1 MPVEEEVVDSGTF
14 WRRRRTMAK
23 RRDHSLS
30 SEKRLQQEYPKEYP
44 PMVELSPGVVA
55 CRAADDERFNEYLY
69 KNKRKFA
76 ELESL

>member
-1 MPVEEEVVDSGTF
+1 MPIEKEAVDSGTF

-23 RRDHSLS
+23 RRDQSLS

-55 CRAADDERFNEYLY
+55 CRAADDERFNQFLY
-69 KNKRKFA
+69 ETKRKLVA
-76 ELESL
+76 LESL

>member
-1 MPVEEEVVDSGTF
+1 MPIEKEAVDSGTF

-30 SEKRLQQEYPKEYP
+30 SEKRLQQESPQEYP

-55 CRAADDERFNEYLY
+55 CRAADDERFNQFLHET
-69 KNKRKFA
+69 KRKFA

>member
-1 MPVEEEVVDSGTF
+1 MPVEKEVVDGGTF

-30 SEKRLQQEYPKEYP
+30 SEKRLEKEYP
-44 PMVELSPGVVA
+44 DDYPPMLEISEGVVA
-55 CRAADDERFNEYLY
+55 CRAADDERFNQFLY
-69 KNKRKFA
+69 ETKRKFV